1 MAAAA
6 GADEDPEAI
15 EDTAAGT
22 EATAAEEDPE
32 ATEGTA
38 AGAALT
44 NTFMS
49 AKSAT
54 KPYSSDVAD
63 KLP

>member
-1 MAAAA
+1 MATAMAAAA

-22 EATAAEEDPE
+22 EAAGADEDPEDPE
-32 ATEGTA
+32 ATA

-54 KPYSSDVAD
+54 KP
-63 KLP
+63 